1 MDSKFKV
8 GDVLKFED
16 GLRGIV
22 ASVYPQ
28 ATNSNEYLYDLWTCY
43 KGAIDWDSWSES
55 ELVDKVKVLDHIDIS
70 SVVGGKES
78 NEPDYKMILTAYYVA
93 EASNLRHM
101 LAAKESENMDLKN
114 ENAFL
119 RHKLREAEAQ
129 RDKVKNERDI
139 FEEENGKL
147 MQKIACAEK
156 QLDEC
161 AKRIYEALGHLSTV
175 VYNK

>member
-16 GLRGIV
+16 GWRAIV
-22 ASVYPQ
+22 ASVHLQ

-43 KGAIDWDSWSES
+43 KGAINWNSWSES
-55 ELVDKVKVLDHIDIS
+55 ELVDKVKVIDHIDIS

-101 LAAKESENMDLKN
+101 LVGKESENMDLKNENMDLKN

-119 RHKLREAEAQ
+119 RHKLRDVEAQ

-139 FEEENGKL
+139 L
-147 MQKIACAEK
+147 
-156 QLDEC
+156 
-161 AKRIYEALGHLSTV
+161 KRKTQS
-175 VYNK
+175 